1 MEMRPNMT
9 VLEARRTTLA
19 DFEVMAKA
27 HQKREFENLFNLHLS
42 AWLHNQVKATDERG
56 KPYYKE
62 FQEFFDYE
70 ERLAMVDDR
79 VKKQKE
85 NEISEHKKLMEMIKR
100 VNA

>member
-19 DFEVMAKA
+19 DFEVMVKA
-27 HQKREFENLFNLHLS
+27 HQKREFENLFNLHLN
-42 AWLHNQVKATDERG
+42 AWLHNQVKATDKSG
-56 KPYYKE
+56 QPYYKE

-70 ERLAMVDDR
+70 KHLAMIDEGVQE
-79 VKKQKE
+79 KKEKEISKQKQ
-85 NEISEHKKLMEMIKR
+85 LMEMMKR